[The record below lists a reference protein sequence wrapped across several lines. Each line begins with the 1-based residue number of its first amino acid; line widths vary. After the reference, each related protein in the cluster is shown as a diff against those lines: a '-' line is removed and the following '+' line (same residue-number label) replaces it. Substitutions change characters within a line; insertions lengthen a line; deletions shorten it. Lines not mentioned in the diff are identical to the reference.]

1 MILFIL
7 FCIWFYK
14 FYKPSKLGYISYE
27 ALFYIF
33 YVFYVLCIRY
43 SVYQITKL
51 CITYVKQ
58 YFAKFPKDS
67 NSFCMVQC
75 LTVCSRELF
84 ALKKS
89 LAISAAEYK
98 VVLRKIN
105 ITFAYTRLFHAFL
118 FTKNVSFHLLKHSQY
133 SETLMYL
140 IFTPRLCNT
149 QCCKVTR
156 PSDFVL

>member
-14 FYKPSKLGYISYE
+14 FYKPSKRGYISYE

-33 YVFYVLCIRY
+33 HVFYVFCIRY

-51 CITYVKQ
+51 YLTQVKQ
-58 YFAKFPKDS
+58 YFAKFSKDS

-75 LTVCSRELF
+75 LTVCRREF
-84 ALKKS
+84 FVLKKS

-98 VVLRKIN
+98 VELRKTN
-105 ITFAYTRLFHAFL
+105 ITFAYIMLFQGFL
-118 FTKNVSFHLLKHSQY
+118 FTKNVSFHL
-133 SETLMYL
+133 YL
-140 IFTPRLCNT
+140 IFTPRY
-149 QCCKVTR
+149 VTHNAVKLQDVGILFY
-156 PSDFVL
+156 S

>member
-43 SVYQITKL
+43 SVYQVTKL

-75 LTVCSRELF
+75 LTVCSREPF

-105 ITFAYTRLFHAFL
+105 ITFAYTMLFQVFL

-133 SETLMYL
+133 
-140 IFTPRLCNT
+140 FNT
-149 QCCKVTR
+149 NVPNIYT
-156 PSDFVL
+156 